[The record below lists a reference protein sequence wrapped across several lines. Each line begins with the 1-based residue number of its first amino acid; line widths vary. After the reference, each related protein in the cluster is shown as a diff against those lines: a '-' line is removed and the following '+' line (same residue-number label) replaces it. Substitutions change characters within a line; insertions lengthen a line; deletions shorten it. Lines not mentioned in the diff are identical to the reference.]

1 MTALPHISVVHMQ
14 CLIYH
19 DHLGKANSLKKGS
32 EIALNANG
40 LKSNSSPYFS
50 GLLKMELRING
61 DET

>member
-1 MTALPHISVVHMQ
+1 MQ

-19 DHLGKANSLKKGS
+19 VVHVHLGKANSLKKGS

-50 GLLKMELRING
+50 GLLEMELRING